1 MKVLPR
7 GYKQTSLQK
16 FRCPGGR
23 GGGGEGGEEREEEE
37 KDAKASN

>member
-1 MKVLPR
+1 MKFLPR

-23 GGGGEGGEEREEEE
+23 GGGGGEEEREEEE
-37 KDAKASN
+37 KNAKASN